1 VGRESTLGVCAPN
14 VRPESLNA
22 VQSLAVS
29 QRLKSCVL
37 SYYKHISL
45 KNLRAA
51 LSVIY
56 ENRKNK
62 LLNRLGSTTATKTD
76 EIIIYALPQRK
87 APGIES
93 ITIKIPKE
101 GPSLTL
107 SLLCCLAYY
116 AMSLDCLPKR

>member
-14 VRPESLNA
+14 VRPASLNA

-62 LLNRLGSTTATKTD
+62 LLNRLGSTKTD

-107 SLLCCLAYY
+107 NLLCCLAYY